1 MMESLEN
8 LLRGKLGPLGRRDLF
23 RGGALSAFGS
33 MLGLLSGTAPRAS
46 AAPSTGL
53 RVGDDIY
60 ESIGVRPLI
69 NCRGTL
75 TVIGGSLELPE
86 VRAAKHAA
94 ANHYAQLDELMEA
107 ISERLAELTRA
118 EWGIVTSGCA
128 AAMAH
133 ATAACVAGAN
143 PDLHVR
149 IPDLSGFEKDEV
161 IIPRE
166 SRNVYDAAIRS
177 VGVRVIQPETV
188 EEFEAA
194 IGPRTAM
201 AYIFANSRME
211 KGALTIDD
219 VIRISTAHNVPVLVD
234 AAAEMLTIPST
245 YLDRG
250 ATMVAYSGGKCIRGP
265 QCAGLLLG
273 RKDLVQ
279 AAWINSAPHHGYGRS
294 MKVGKEEM
302 IGMLMAVEMWVK
314 RDHQAEWQK
323 WLGWLDHI
331 AERVSSIDG
340 IETSLPREPREGL
353 SNRSPSLRIQ
363 WDSEKLGISGGEVS
377 ELLYNGEPR
386 IALRGGRGRRSGGGR
401 STQTGIS
408 ITAYMMGE
416 EDYKVVADRVREVL
430 AVKRPPKPMPTA
442 RAPIADLTGIW
453 DVEIEYISGKTTHR
467 LSLDQDE
474 GRISGI
480 HEGDFVSRDLRGR
493 VEGDKV
499 TLNSWYLEVHGDQLL
514 YNFSGKITGDTMA
527 GELDLGEYLKAKWSA
542 SRHSS
547 RRG

>member
-1 MMESLEN
+1 MQSWEG
-8 LLRGKLGPLGRRDLF
+8 LLRGKLGSLGRRDLF
-23 RGGALSAFGS
+23 RGGAFSALGS
-33 MLGLLSGTAPRAS
+33 MLGMLGGTAPQAS

-86 VRAAKHAA
+86 VQAAKHAA
-94 ANHYAQLDELMEA
+94 ASHYAQLDELMEA
-107 ISERLAELTRA
+107 ISKRLAELTKA

-161 IIPRE
+161 IIPKE
-166 SRNVYDAAIRS
+166 SRNVYDSAIRS
-177 VGVRVIQPETV
+177 VGVRIIQPETA

-201 AYIFANSRME
+201 SYVFANSRME
-211 KGALTIDD
+211 EGALTIDD
-219 VIRISTAHNVPVLVD
+219 VIRISNAHDVPVLVD
-234 AAAEMLTIPST
+234 AAAEMLTTPSV
-245 YLDRG
+245 YLKRG

-279 AAWINSAPHHGYGRS
+279 AAWINSAPHHGYGRA

-314 RDHQAEWQK
+314 RDHEAEWQK

-331 AERVSSIDG
+331 GERVSSING
-340 IETSLPREPREGL
+340 IETSLPREPRAGL

-363 WDSEKLGISGGEVS
+363 WDSETLGISGREVS
-377 ELLYNGEPR
+377 ELLYDGEPR
-386 IALRGGRGRRSGGGR
+386 IALRGGRGRPSGGGS

-416 EDYKVVADRVREVL
+416 QDYKVVADRVHEVL
-430 AVKRPPKPMPTA
+430 AVERPRKAVPTVRPPE
-442 RAPIADLTGIW
+442 ADLTGIW
-453 DVEIEYISGKTTHR
+453 DVEIEYTSGKTTHR

-474 GRISGI
+474 GRITGI
-480 HEGDFVSRDLRGR
+480 HEGDFVSRDLRGT
-493 VEGDKV
+493 VEGDRV

-514 YNFSGKITGDTMA
+514 YNFSGQIVDDKMS

-547 RRG
+547 WRG

>member
-1 MMESLEN
+1 MLKAWESV
-8 LLRGKLGPLGRRDLF
+8 LRGRLGTLRRRDLF
-23 RGGALSAFGS
+23 QGGAFSAFGT
-33 MLGLLSGTAPRAS
+33 MLSLLGGSAPRAK
-46 AAPSTGL
+46 AATGL
-53 RVGDDIY
+53 AVGENIY

-75 TVIGGSLELPE
+75 TVIGGSLELPQ
-86 VRAAKHAA
+86 VRAAKEAA
-94 ANHYAQLDELMEA
+94 AGHYAQLDELMEA
-107 ISERLAELTRA
+107 ISKRLAELTKA

-149 IPDLSGFEKDEV
+149 IPDLTGFEKDEV
-161 IIPRE
+161 IIPKE
-166 SRNVYDAAIRS
+166 SRNVYDSAIRS
-177 VGVRVIQPETV
+177 VGVRIIQPETA

-194 IGPRTAM
+194 VGPRTAM

-211 KGALTIDD
+211 RGKLTIDD
-219 VIRISTAHNVPVLVD
+219 VIRICNARDVPVLID
-234 AAAEMLTIPST
+234 AAAETPTIPNT
-245 YLDRG
+245 YLERG

-279 AAWINSAPHHGYGRS
+279 AAWINSAPHHGYGRA

-314 RDHQAEWQK
+314 RDHEGEWQK
-323 WLGWLDHI
+323 WLEWLDHI

-340 IETSLPREPREGL
+340 VETSIRREPGQGL

-363 WDSEKLGISGGEVS
+363 WDSEKLAITGAEVS
-377 ELLYNGEPR
+377 NVLYNGEPR
-386 IALRGGRGRRSGGGR
+386 IALRGGRGRRSDSGR
-401 STQTGIS
+401 GSPTSTGIS

-416 EDYKVVADRVREVL
+416 EDYKVVGDRVFEVL
-430 AVKRPPKPMPTA
+430 AAERRPKPASPKRPPA
-442 RAPIADLTGIW
+442 ADLSGVW
-453 DVEIEYISGKTTHR
+453 DVEIEYISGKAIHT
-467 LSLDQDE
+467 LSLRQKDGQ
-474 GRISGI
+474 IAGI
-480 HEGDFVSRDLRGR
+480 HEGDFVSRDLRGT
-493 VEGDKV
+493 VEGNEV
-499 TLNSWYLEVHGDQLL
+499 ALNSWYLEVHGDQLL
-514 YNFSGKITGDTMA
+514 YNFEGTIDGDKMS
-527 GELDLGEYLKAKWSA
+527 GELDLGEYLKAKWWA
-542 SRHSS
+542 VRHSS